1 MAGDVKHGPTCEID
15 GSCCGPSSPCCPQYE
30 GPIDIRRAT
39 ERDLAEVLELLSA
52 ADLPVAGVQEAF
64 SRFFVAEAAGTIVG
78 SAGLEKHGDY
88 GLLRSAAVSAALRG
102 RGVGRRLINEVIDD
116 ARHNRMHALYLLTN
130 TAESYFPEFGFERI
144 DRAAVPAELNES
156 VEFQGVCCSSAAVMR
171 MALDL

>member
-1 MAGDVKHGPTCEID
+1 MAGDVIE
-15 GSCCGPSSPCCPQYE
+15 
-30 GPIDIRRAT
+30 IRRAT
-39 ERDLAEVLELLSA
+39 DRDIDQVFELLSA
-52 ADLPVAGVQEAF
+52 AGLPREGVRESF
-64 SRFFVAEAAGTIVG
+64 ERFFVAEAAGTIVG

-116 ARHNRMHALYLLTN
+116 ARHNRMRALYLLTN

-144 DRAAVPAELNES
+144 DRAAVPVELNES